1 MPVMPVTDDPRGMS
15 RIVLLRLAI
24 AVFACLCPLLVAAQ
38 PGALAPNAEW
48 RVLSIDRLLAAPAS
62 PAGVAGTGGQVIPL
76 WASDDGRLLA
86 VVGMTQRAGAPILPP
101 SPAFGGISDLR
112 IIDATNLFSTGLR
125 WRPGHGLRAD
135 LLVGVPADGATPAY
149 SILGCTASECA
160 VQSAASEHVVGT
172 LGAGWTSAG
181 ERPFDLSFGLS
192 WLESGQAD
200 FHVDPLGAA
209 RGGPFTLLAIDSV
222 PYRLESS
229 RMLSARAGWQLD
241 AGMLDLTA
249 GLGRANVEP
258 LWFGLPGAALE
269 LDQASLGLGL
279 ASGSLRGSI
288 VGHVISADAPALLGV
303 RRWAGIDLGLSWRT
317 PWRGEVSFGAQ
328 NLWSAPLDAPREAES
343 VNARMPYVQYRQ
355 DL

>member
-1 MPVMPVTDDPRGMS
+1 MP
-15 RIVLLRLAI
+15 RIVRFRLAI
-24 AVFACLCPLLVAAQ
+24 AALACLCPLFVAAQ
-38 PGALAPNAEW
+38 PATLAPNAEW
-48 RVLSIDRLLAAPAS
+48 RVLSIDRLLDAPAS
-62 PAGVAGTGGQVIPL
+62 SPGIAGTGGQVIPL

-86 VVGMTQRAGAPILPP
+86 VVGMTQRSGAPILPP

-112 IIDATNLFSTGLR
+112 IIDATDLFSAGLR
-125 WRPGHGLRAD
+125 WRSGHGLRAD
-135 LLVGVPADGATPAY
+135 MLVGVPSGGATPTY
-149 SILGCTASECA
+149 SVLGCAASDCA
-160 VQSAASEHVVGT
+160 VQSDAPERIVGT
-172 LGAGWTSAG
+172 LGAGWTSSG

-192 WLESGQAD
+192 WLESGQAGYRI
-200 FHVDPLGAA
+200 DPLSGVGDTA
-209 RGGPFTLLAIDSV
+209 FTLLAIDSG

-241 AGMLDLTA
+241 AGVLDLSA
-249 GLGRANVEP
+249 GLGRSNVEP
-258 LWFGLPGAALE
+258 LWFGVPGSAIE

-288 VGHVISADAPALLGV
+288 VGHVISADAPVLLGV

-328 NLWSAPLDAPREAES
+328 NLWSAPIDAPREAEPA
-343 VNARMPYVQYRQ
+343 NARMPYVQYRQ

>member
-1 MPVMPVTDDPRGMS
+1 MP

-24 AVFACLCPLLVAAQ
+24 AALACLCPLLVAAQ
-38 PGALAPNAEW
+38 TGTVAPNAEW

-62 PAGVAGTGGQVIPL
+62 PSGVAGSGGQVIPL
-76 WASDDGRLLA
+76 WASEDGRLLA

-135 LLVGVPADGATPAY
+135 MLVGVPGGGAAPAY

-160 VQSAASEHVVGT
+160 VQSGAPEHVVGT
-172 LGAGWTSAG
+172 LGAGWTSPG

-192 WLESGQAD
+192 WLESGRAD
-200 FHVDPLGAA
+200 LHADPLTVMQDA
-209 RGGPFTLLAIDSV
+209 RFALLAIDAE

-229 RMLSARAGWQLD
+229 RTLSARGSWQLD
-241 AGMLDLTA
+241 VGMLDLTA
-249 GLGRANVEP
+249 GLGRSNLEP
-258 LWFGLPGAALE
+258 LWFGVPGVGIE

>member
-1 MPVMPVTDDPRGMS
+1 MP

-24 AVFACLCPLLVAAQ
+24 AVLACLCPLLAAAQ
-38 PGALAPNAEW
+38 TGDIAPNAEW

-62 PAGVAGTGGQVIPL
+62 SPGVAGSGGQVVPL

-86 VVGMTQRAGAPILPP
+86 VVGMTQRSGAPILPP
-101 SPAFGGISDLR
+101 SPAFGGVSDLR
-112 IIDATNLFSTGLR
+112 IIDATDLFTTGLR

-135 LLVGVPADGATPAY
+135 LLVGVPAGSATPAY

-160 VQSAASEHVVGT
+160 VQAGDSTVVGT
-172 LGAGWTSAG
+172 LGGGWTSAG

-192 WLESGQAD
+192 WLESGRVD
-200 FHVDPLGAA
+200 FRVDPLSAGEGA
-209 RGGPFTLLAIDSV
+209 PFTLLAIDSV

-229 RMLSARAGWQLD
+229 RVLSARAGWQLD
-241 AGMLDLTA
+241 AGMIDLSA
-249 GLGRANVEP
+249 GLGRARVEP
-258 LWFGLPGAALE
+258 LWFGVPGASFD
-269 LDQASLGLGL
+269 LDQASLGLGI
-279 ASGSLRGSI
+279 ASGSLRGSV
-288 VGHVISADAPALLGV
+288 VGHVIDIDAPAVLGA

-317 PWRGEVSFGAQ
+317 PWRGEVSVGAQ
-328 NLWSAPLDAPREAES
+328 NLWSAPLDAPRESES